1 MVPNYFNIYR
11 GSRDTNKSSESKDTN
26 KDDIILA
33 SNSTNKGAWRI
44 DYIRVEN
51 QEGKN
56 PRKRK
61 LSKSDKN
68 SLEKRKKNNKE
79 KSIKRKEIRVQN
91 RPKSVIISNNK
102 FTENLQVQS
111 TNKNSMPVNF
121 DEICTTRLDMN
132 SLLTK
137 ELISVPNQPR
147 IITTS
152 HLNNPPPS
160 NCPGCH
166 DAYSSPAIFFQHLYR
181 KSVDINFDCKQCK
194 QMISFTNK
202 CLLRIHVL
210 AHLEL
215 DKDTTLPIENVYIRP
230 LESED
235 ETCAVLN
242 HQVLLNSHRKTAS
255 EINFQAD
262 KCMECL
268 DSFSSSEAVRLHMLG
283 LGCAAKTLLD
293 DDLSCDICKKPFATS
308 CALSAHKRLHSKKV
322 PYICP
327 GM

>member
-1 MVPNYFNIYR
+1 MYYR
-11 GSRDTNKSSESKDTN
+11 GSTTDMSKLEESQTN

-33 SNSTNKGAWRI
+33 SNIVNKGGWRI

-51 QEGKN
+51 QERKN

-61 LSKSDKN
+61 LSKSDIK
-68 SLEKRKKNNKE
+68 SSEKRKKNNRI

-102 FTENLQVQS
+102 FAENLQDVS
-111 TNKNSMPVNF
+111 TNKIFPMPVNF
-121 DEICTTRLDMN
+121 DKICTTRPDLN

-137 ELISVPNQPR
+137 ELISVPEQPKN
-147 IITTS
+147 IATS
-152 HLNNPPPS
+152 LPTNAPPN
-160 NCPGCH
+160 NCPGCS
-166 DAYSSPAIFFQHLYR
+166 DAFLSPAIFFQHLYR

-194 QMISFTNK
+194 QLLSFTNK

-210 AHLEL
+210 AHLEF
-215 DKDTTLPIENVYIRP
+215 DKDTTLPVEDVYIRP
-230 LESED
+230 LESGD

-242 HQVLLNSHRKTAS
+242 HQTLLKCHRKTAS

-268 DSFSSSEAVRLHMLG
+268 DTFSDNDAVRLHMLG
-283 LGCAAKTLLD
+283 LGSAAKTLLD
-293 DDLSCDICKKPFATS
+293 DELSCDVCKRPFATT

-327 GM
+327 GK